1 MQKFSL
7 PSLAFQPPEKQ
18 YGIVLQ
24 LAFADLA
31 ASVGTLQLVFAAL
44 VALALTLAVFAIFLD
59 VNVSL
64 DGLNKNDSKFIAKVE
79 GINNLPL
86 AELVNPVS
94 PFPWQEFAHL
104 MFPLH
109 IHCKSCSL
117 LAAAGY

>member
-1 MQKFSL
+1 MQQFSL
-7 PSLAFQPPEKQ
+7 PSLAFQLQEKW

-31 ASVGTLQLVFAAL
+31 ASVGTLQLVFAAP
-44 VALALTLAVFAIFLD
+44 VALAVTLAVFAIFFDVKVFLD
-59 VNVSL
+59 RP
-64 DGLNKNDSKFIAKVE
+64 NKNGSKYSAKVE

-86 AELVNPVS
+86 AEFVNPVS